1 MLKLVT
7 IGKTCC
13 TLRLLLLFLHP
24 KNQSIHKMKKY
35 LHYLTAIVVACLLL
49 ASCDDNKGNQTITEQ
64 TLPNCFASV
73 ADIADGPAAYY
84 SGLAYKV
91 RRNYTEPSAEVTVSG
106 LKLTDGTSYPSFT
119 LSGLKFSID
128 KDGWIVLSG
137 ENLTPSGVSSSLLV
151 SRFSM
156 RLYQRIVGNVYSP
169 AFSVGMTIDGRY
181 SVASAYA
188 SQGCFGTTTS
198 TSESF
203 ATFQTKD
210 TQYALAFNIETRC
223 VTISI
228 VKAQFMEKMPA
239 MDIVLKNI
247 PFTMRG
253 TTAYF
258 EIDNIV
264 PESND
269 TPYPAF
275 RISNLKGELDFGAGL
290 DLDFDCAPEM
300 FGGAVFHISAD
311 CGFVPAS

>member
-1 MLKLVT
+1 
-7 IGKTCC
+7 
-13 TLRLLLLFLHP
+13 
-24 KNQSIHKMKKY
+24 MKKY
-35 LHYLTAIVVACLLL
+35 LHYLTSLVVACLLL
-49 ASCDDNKGNQTITEQ
+49 TSCDDDNKGNQTITEQ
-64 TLPNCFASV
+64 TLPNCFAYV
-73 ADIADGPAAYY
+73 TDIADGPAAYY
-84 SGLAYKV
+84 TGLAYKV
-91 RRNYTEPSAEVTVSG
+91 RLNYTEPSAEVTVSG

-137 ENLTPSGVSSSLLV
+137 ENLQPSGIAASLDV

-156 RLYQRIVGNVYSP
+156 RLYQRIVGSAYSP
-169 AFSVGMTIDGRY
+169 AFSVSMNIDGRY
-181 SVASAYA
+181 SVSSAFA
-188 SQGCFGTTTS
+188 SQACFGITTS
-198 TSESF
+198 KSSSF
-203 ATFQTKD
+203 STFETKE
-210 TQYALAFNIETRC
+210 TQYALAFNTETRC

-264 PESND
+264 PESNN

-275 RISNLKGELDFGAGL
+275 PISNLKGELDFGAGM
-290 DLDFDCAPEM
+290 DMTFDCTPSM
-300 FGGAVFHISAD
+300 FEGAVFNVTAD
-311 CGFVPAS
+311 CGFISPM